1 MSWLQDRTSTVHADY
16 VKQ

>member
-1 MSWLQDRTSTVHADY
+1 MSWLQDRTSTLHADY